1 MRTFADLLSEYMT
14 RTGVSDAELAR
25 TIGVRRQTIF
35 RWKEGLV
42 AHPRSA
48 DEVLRCAAKLR
59 LTPEERDG
67 LLLAAGF
74 PPESPQALPPADLRL
89 AKPVETPPQP
99 SVPPEAPADAD
110 ARLGLAE
117 DAAAPARASL
127 TGSAWRVRSMH
138 TVTLALAA
146 VVVLSLVAWAIW
158 RGQVDKYPSAKP
170 GEMLVLVGQ
179 FANYTGG
186 VQGYNVA
193 DRLQKALKRELDAS
207 RLTTAQ
213 AAVWPDV
220 IPDAAAARS
229 VAKRSGATLIIWGEY
244 DSGRV
249 VGQITLPSAETDSSD
264 QRYEKLLASPDE
276 LSATINADLPEEV
289 RYLVLLTLGQLYASE
304 GDYERARAILVQ
316 GLARPPTDPAA
327 LASLQFL
334 LGYVHQS
341 SKPPDLNAAIDAYTQ
356 ALAKQETLL
365 AAHINRASAYLR
377 RGAPGDLEAAVAD
390 LTDVIA
396 ETPEDA
402 AAYVNRGAAYLRLNG
417 PGDLDRALGDLDQA
431 VGVAPEMVE
440 AYYNR
445 GLARIRRGNAA
456 GWQADLRKAI
466 DLDPSHSG
474 AYAALCWGYAL
485 DRQPEPGLPY
495 CDRSVALAPSG
506 PGRDSRGI
514 VYAELGRYPEAISEI
529 EEYLKGDRPQAERA
543 EREAWL
549 AKLAAGTDPFDR
561 ATLERLRQE

>member
-1 MRTFADLLSEYMT
+1 MRTFAEQLSEYMA

-48 DEVLRCAAKLR
+48 EEVLRCATKLR
-59 LTPEERDG
+59 LTPEERDR

-74 PPESPQALPPADLRL
+74 PPEAPLASPPTDLQL
-89 AKPVETPPQP
+89 ATAVKPPPQP
-99 SVPPEAPADAD
+99 AGSSEPLAGADTPIEPGRSTPTTAGAPTPTSS
-110 ARLGLAE
+110 R
-117 DAAAPARASL
+117 PARILL
-127 TGSAWRVRSMH
+127 TVAI
-138 TVTLALAA
+138 LAA
-146 VVVLSLVAWAIW
+146 IVILSLAGWAIW
-158 RGQVDKYPSAKP
+158 REQWGKNPRARA
-170 GEMLVLVGQ
+170 GETLVVVGQ

-193 DRLQKALKRELDAS
+193 DRLQKALKRELDAA
-207 RLTTAQ
+207 RLTDVRAV
-213 AAVWPDV
+213 VWPDV
-220 IPDAAAARS
+220 IRDEAAAWAVS
-229 VAKRSGATLIIWGEY
+229 SRSGATLVIWGEY

-249 VGQITLPSAETDSSD
+249 VGRMTLPAAQTDGSER
-264 QRYEKLLASPDE
+264 RYEKQLASPDD
-276 LSATINADLPEEV
+276 LPASINADLPEEV
-289 RYLVLLTLGQLYASE
+289 RYLVLLTLGQLYAE
-304 GDYERARAILVQ
+304 KEDYERAGAVLLQ
-316 GLARPPTDPAA
+316 ALARPPADPAA

-341 SKPPDLNAAIDAYTQ
+341 SKPPDLSAAIAAYTQ
-356 ALAKQETLL
+356 ALALQETLL

-396 ETPEDA
+396 ALPGDA
-402 AAYVNRGAAYLRLNG
+402 TAHVNRGAAYLRLKG
-417 PGDLDRALGDLDQA
+417 PGDLERALGDLDQA
-431 VGVAPEMVE
+431 VALAPEMVE

-445 GLARIRRGNAA
+445 GLARIRRGDAA

-466 DLDPSHSG
+466 DLKPDHAG

-485 DRQPEPGLPY
+485 DRQPESALPY
-495 CDRSVALAPSG
+495 CERGVALAPAG

-514 VYAELGRYPEAISEI
+514 VYAELGRFPEAIREI
-529 EEYLKGDRPQAERA
+529 EAYLRGDVPEAERT
-543 EREAWL
+543 ERQAWL
-549 AKLAAGTDPFDR
+549 ATLADGRDPFDG